1 MGEAQAA
8 ADAARAEAERKA
20 AEEAERKA
28 KLAAEQ
34 AAANQ
39 VDNSGGDGNDDPTTL
54 VGKAEAASKLLASAA
69 GNAKAASLLLKA
81 GQTAVNKPDKPVGGG
96 EQAGQN

>member
-1 MGEAQAA
+1 MGAQAEAEAQAA

-20 AEEAERKA
+20 EV
-28 KLAAEQ
+28 AAEQ

-81 GQTAVNKPDKPVGGG
+81 GQKAVNKPDKPVGGG